1 MTHPRLSNLAAR
13 RLFLARH
20 GLLAAPSG
28 GSRAADV
35 AGTISALGF
44 VQVDSVNTLARAHD
58 LILWSRRPAYRPP
71 MLAALQTRHRA
82 VFEHWTHDA
91 AVIPMEFFPHWRLRF
106 GRDAARLA
114 PRWRAWQGAA
124 FEQYFDSV
132 LDRIARD
139 GECTSADLA
148 PGESRRSTGWWDWHP
163 SKTALEYLWRTGRI
177 AVARRDGFRK
187 VYDLTERVIPAPHL
201 ASRPDRQDSIDWAC
215 ATALDRLGFASAT
228 EVAAFWALATPAE
241 ARAWCAAETAAGRLV
256 TLAVTL
262 ADGSTRPGVARPG
275 TAEEAAALPPPSGRI
290 RLLSP
295 FDPVLRD
302 RARAERLFGFRYR
315 IEIFV
320 PEPQRRYG
328 YYVFPVLEG
337 ETLIGRLDLRAARD
351 ARRLALRAFW
361 PEPGIRMGRTRIDR
375 LMAELARILPLA
387 DCDRIDLAP
396 GWLRDPA

>member
-1 MTHPRLSNLAAR
+1 MTFPALSNLHAR

-20 GLLAAPSG
+20 GLLAAPAG

-106 GRDAARLA
+106 ARDTARLA
-114 PRWRAWQGAA
+114 PRWRAWQGAT
-124 FEQYFDSV
+124 FEDRFDSV

-139 GECTSADLA
+139 GACTSADLA

-187 VYDLTERVIPAPHL
+187 VYDLTERVIPAAHL
-201 ASRPDRQDSIDWAC
+201 AARPDPQDSIDWAC
-215 ATALDRLGFASAT
+215 ATALDRLGFATANQI
-228 EVAAFWALATPAE
+228 AAFWALATPAE

-256 TLAVTL
+256 TLAITL
-262 ADGSTRPGVARPG
+262 ADGSTRPAFVRPG
-275 TAEEAAALPPPSGRI
+275 TTDEAAALPPPSGRI

-295 FDPVLRD
+295 FDPALRD
-302 RARAERLFGFRYR
+302 RTRAERLFGFRYR

-361 PEPGIRMGRTRIDR
+361 PEPGIRMGRQRIDR
-375 LMAELARILPLA
+375 LMAELARLLPLA

>member
-1 MTHPRLSNLAAR
+1 MTFPALANLHAR

-20 GLLAAPSG
+20 GLLAAPAG

-35 AGTISALGF
+35 AGTVSALGF

-58 LILWSRRPAYRPP
+58 LILWSRRPAYRPL

-106 GRDAARLA
+106 ARDAAHLA

-124 FEQYFDSV
+124 FEDRFDSV

-139 GECTSADLA
+139 GACTSADLA

-201 ASRPDRQDSIDWAC
+201 ATRPDPQDSIDWAC
-215 ATALDRLGFASAT
+215 ATALDRLGFATANQI
-228 EVAAFWALATPAE
+228 AAFWALATPAE

-262 ADGSTRPGVARPG
+262 ADGSTRPAVARPG
-275 TAEEAAALPPPSGRI
+275 TTDEAAALPPPSGRI

-295 FDPVLRD
+295 FDPALRD
-302 RARAERLFGFRYR
+302 RTRAERLFGFRYR

-361 PEPGIRMGRTRIDR
+361 PEPGIRMGRQRIDR
-375 LMAELARILPLA
+375 LMAELARLLPLA

>member
-1 MTHPRLSNLAAR
+1 MP
-13 RLFLARH
+13 
-20 GLLAAPSG
+20 
-28 GSRAADV
+28 
-35 AGTISALGF
+35 
-44 VQVDSVNTLARAHD
+44 
-58 LILWSRRPAYRPP
+58 
-71 MLAALQTRHRA
+71 
-82 VFEHWTHDA
+82 
-91 AVIPMEFFPHWRLRF
+91 
-106 GRDAARLA
+106 
-114 PRWRAWQGAA
+114 
-124 FEQYFDSV
+124 
-132 LDRIARD
+132 
-139 GECTSADLA
+139 TSA
-148 PGESRRSTGWWDWHP
+148 
-163 SKTALEYLWRTGRI
+163 
-177 AVARRDGFRK
+177 
-187 VYDLTERVIPAPHL
+187 
-201 ASRPDRQDSIDWAC
+201 
-215 ATALDRLGFASAT
+215 
-228 EVAAFWALATPAE
+228 AA
-241 ARAWCAAETAAGRLV
+241 
-256 TLAVTL
+256 
-262 ADGSTRPGVARPG
+262 
-275 TAEEAAALPPPSGRI
+275 AEEAAALPPPSGRI